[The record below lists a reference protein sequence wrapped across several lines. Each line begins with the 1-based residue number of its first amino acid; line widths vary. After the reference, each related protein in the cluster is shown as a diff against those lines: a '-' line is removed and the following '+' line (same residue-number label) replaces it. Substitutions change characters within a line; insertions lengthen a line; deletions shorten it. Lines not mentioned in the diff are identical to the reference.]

1 MKNTDITIILD
12 RSGSMQSTKNDAIGG
27 FNSFIEEQKKVPG
40 EAFLTLVQFDNEYE
54 LNYAA
59 KPIRFV
65 EPLNDLTYV
74 PRGGTALVDAMG
86 RTINEIHARVKALPK
101 AERPNVVVVI
111 ITDGQEN
118 ASKEWTSARVNEL
131 ITKLRKK
138 GYEFIFIGANQ
149 DAIATSS
156 AFGIAASKALSYGAN
171 SLGTQAMF
179 ASVSNN
185 IAAYRSTGLSMS
197 TDFTADD
204 KAKQAV
210 AGV

>member
-138 GYEFIFIGANQ
+138 GYEFIFIGAELRRKLSGYASHVCICKQ
-149 DAIATSS
+149 QYC
-156 AFGIAASKALSYGAN
+156 GISKHRIINEHRLHC
-171 SLGTQAMF
+171 
-179 ASVSNN
+179 
-185 IAAYRSTGLSMS
+185 R
-197 TDFTADD
+197 
-204 KAKQAV
+204 
-210 AGV
+210 